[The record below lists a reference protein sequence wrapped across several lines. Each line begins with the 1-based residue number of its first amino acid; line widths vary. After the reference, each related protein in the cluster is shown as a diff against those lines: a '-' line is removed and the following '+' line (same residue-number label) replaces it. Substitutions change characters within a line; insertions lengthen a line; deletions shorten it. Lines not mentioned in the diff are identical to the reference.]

1 MESYQESHENPST
14 CKSGHTNQNYRLDIM
29 SSVEVTKQI
38 HKDIDQLLKN
48 LSIDHQ
54 ETVLKETHNII
65 ESLRK
70 IEQIS
75 KIKAQA

>member
-1 MESYQESHENPST
+1 V
-14 CKSGHTNQNYRLDIM
+14 DIM

-75 KIKAQA
+75 KVKAQA

>member
-1 MESYQESHENPST
+1 
-14 CKSGHTNQNYRLDIM
+14 M

-70 IEQIS
+70 IEQIF
-75 KIKAQA
+75 KVKAQA